1 MADLEDFLRKA
12 AERRMQRQ
20 QGGGASRP
28 VAPSPNPQSNQPPPL
43 RQDLAPYE
51 EILEPEIL
59 EPEIIE
65 PVVIAKPV
73 RPAPPP
79 QQRISDTPT
88 TASTRNR
95 PSNVSAGVDQAD
107 EKMASHVKS
116 SLDHQIGKIDKRK
129 KPGKLAKKSESVTN
143 EITMVN
149 RGQAN
154 IVGEDLLSMLR
165 QPQTLKT
172 AFIASEI
179 FKRKFE

>member
-12 AERRMQRQ
+12 AERRNQRQ
-20 QGGGASRP
+20 QGGNPNRS
-28 VAPSPNPQSNQPPPL
+28 PSPPPQSQPAPV
-43 RQDLAPYE
+43 RQDLASSQE
-51 EILEPEIL
+51 EAL

-65 PVVIAKPV
+65 PEVIEAVVIPKKP
-73 RPAPPP
+73 RPIAPAP
-79 QQRISDTPT
+79 QRISDTPT
-88 TASTRNR
+88 AASTRNK
-95 PSNVSAGVDQAD
+95 PANLSPGVDQAD

-116 SLDHQIGKIDKRK
+116 ALDHDLGKIDKRK
-129 KPGKLAKKSESVTN
+129 KSQGKLSKKTESVTN
-143 EITMVN
+143 QVTMVN

-154 IVGEDLLSMLR
+154 VVGEDLLAMLR